1 MDKTQK
7 TIVAVAFIAF
17 VAFVGLWNVDL
28 SQGYYM
34 VSELSMDSEEF
45 VGHDVNTMG
54 MIKNGTLDI
63 STDGTSFALQD
74 IEEPSYELYVEYI
87 GSLPANLEEGQS
99 ISISGKMLS
108 STMVEASRIVT
119 SCPSKYS
126 E

>member
-7 TIVAVAFIAF
+7 TIVAVAFIA
-17 VAFVGLWNVDL
+17 VVGFVGLWNVDL
-28 SQGYYM
+28 SQGYHM
-34 VSELSMDSEEF
+34 VSDISQNSAEF

-63 STDGTSFALQD
+63 STDGTFFALQD
-74 IEEPSYELYVEYI
+74 LEEPSYEIYVEYT
-87 GSLPANLEEGQS
+87 GSLPANLAEGQS
-99 ISISGKMLS
+99 VSISGKMLS
-108 STMVEASRIVT
+108 PTMVEASQIVM